1 MIFAVCRKDRRGSQ
15 LSIRFFYGLSTVPP
29 FLYTLEK
36 EETMKPAKG
45 NPANLYYT
53 VIATPLGKMIAA
65 SYKDR
70 LSHLGFIDRKK
81 PETALKPLATRHK
94 AVIKKGNPPVLAR
107 TRKQLNLYFKGK
119 LKKFNL
125 RTNAEGTDFQ
135 KNVWKQLARIPLGRT
150 VNYGKIAERAG
161 RPKGAR
167 AAGMAVGSNPISVVV
182 PCHRVIGKTGA
193 LTGFGGGIWRKK
205 WLLKH
210 EGALK

>member
-1 MIFAVCRKDRRGSQ
+1 
-15 LSIRFFYGLSTVPP
+15 
-29 FLYTLEK
+29 
-36 EETMKPAKG
+36 MKPAKG
-45 NPANLYYT
+45 NPPTLYYT
-53 VIATPLGKMIAA
+53 IIATPLGNMIAA

-70 LSHLGFIDRKK
+70 LSLLEFIDRKK
-81 PETALKPLATRHK
+81 PETALKPLSTRHK
-94 AVIKKGNPPVLAR
+94 SDIRKGNPPVLAQ

-125 RTNAEGTDFQ
+125 QVGADGTDFQ
-135 KNVWKQLARIPLGRT
+135 KNVWRQLARIPLGKT

-167 AAGMAVGSNPISVVV
+167 AAGMAIGSNPISVVV
-182 PCHRVIGKTGA
+182 PCHRVIGKSGA

-205 WLLKH
+205 WLLQH